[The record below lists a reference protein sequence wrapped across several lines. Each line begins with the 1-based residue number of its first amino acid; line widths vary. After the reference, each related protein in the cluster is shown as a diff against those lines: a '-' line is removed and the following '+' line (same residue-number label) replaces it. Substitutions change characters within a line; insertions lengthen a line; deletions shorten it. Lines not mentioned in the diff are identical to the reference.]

1 MELEEVEE
9 FLDSAIS
16 YCEFVENYMVNNDKE
31 KLTQLLISISSLY
44 TLAMSLPKVEPND
57 TEIYDIKFDVPDV
70 KFEKNDTY
78 WMVFEPYTAEEPLC
92 GSLSDDLIDIY
103 KDLKE
108 GVLLYQSDEQV
119 EAIWH
124 WKFNFEIHWGRH
136 AVNAMRALHSINFS

>member
-1 MELEEVEE
+1 VEE
-9 FLDSAIS
+9 FLGSAIS
-16 YCEFVENYMVNNDKE
+16 YCEFVENYMVNNDKD

-44 TLAMSLPKVEPND
+44 AQAMSLPEVEPND

-70 KFEKNDTY
+70 KFKKNDTY
-78 WMVFEPYTAEEPLC
+78 WKVFEPYTAVEPVC

-124 WKFNFEIHWGRH
+124 WKFNFEIHWGKH